1 MLAMLQHPYSCKN
14 ILITLTAMLHGL
26 PGKTTSIV
34 PEAPQAAAQS
44 QAAQLLD
51 SYGNAVLRLAYS
63 YMHNMADAED
73 ILQEALIKYLQAKP
87 VFTTREHQ
95 KAWLLR
101 VAANLCKNRLDY
113 NRLRQADDIDELA
126 DTLASENRSDL
137 TFVWQAVKSLPASYR
152 DAIHLYY
159 YEGYSASEIADILD
173 RNESSIRSDLHRGR
187 ARLKELLK
195 EVYDFE

>member
-1 MLAMLQHPYSCKN
+1 MLAILQHPYSCKN
-14 ILITLTAMLHGL
+14 ILITLAAMLHGL
-26 PGKTTSIV
+26 SEKTTSIA
-34 PEAPQAAAQS
+34 PEATQAAAQS

-159 YEGYSASEIADILD
+159 YEGYSASEIADILE

>member
-14 ILITLTAMLHGL
+14 ILITLAAMLHGL
-26 PGKTTSIV
+26 PGKTTSI
-34 PEAPQAAAQS
+34 APKATQAAAQS

-101 VAANLCKNRLDY
+101 VAGNLCKNRLNY

-137 TFVWQAVKSLPASYR
+137 TFVWQAVKNLPASYR

>member
-1 MLAMLQHPYSCKN
+1 MLAILQHPYSCKN
-14 ILITLTAMLHGL
+14 ILITLAAMLHGL
-26 PGKTTSIV
+26 PEKTTSIA
-34 PEAPQAAAQS
+34 PEATQAAAQS

-51 SYGNAVLRLAYS
+51 IYGNAVLRLAYS

-159 YEGYSASEIADILD
+159 YEGYSASEIADILE

>member
-14 ILITLTAMLHGL
+14 ILITLAAMLHGL
-26 PGKTTSIV
+26 PGKTTSI
-34 PEAPQAAAQS
+34 APKATQAAAQS

-101 VAANLCKNRLDY
+101 VAGNLCKNRLNY

>member
-1 MLAMLQHPYSCKN
+1 MLAILQHPYSCKN
-14 ILITLTAMLHGL
+14 ILTMLAAAMRTLSGEKPAL
-26 PGKTTSIV
+26 
-34 PEAPQAAAQS
+34 EPQAAAQS
-44 QAAQLLD
+44 QATQLLD

-73 ILQEALIKYLQAKP
+73 ILQEALIKCLQKKP
-87 VFTTREHQ
+87 VLTTDEH
-95 KAWLLR
+95 KRAWLLR

-137 TFVWQAVKSLPASYR
+137 AFIWQTVKALPASYR

-159 YEGYSASEIADILD
+159 YEGYSTSEIASILD

>member
-1 MLAMLQHPYSCKN
+1 MLASLQHPYSCKN
-14 ILITLTAMLHGL
+14 ILITLAAMLHDFS
-26 PGKTTSIV
+26 GKPSSPTAKAT
-34 PEAPQAAAQS
+34 QAAAHG

-73 ILQEALIKYLQAKP
+73 ILQEALIKYLQSNP
-87 VFTTREHQ
+87 VLTSEEHK

-101 VAANLCKNRLDY
+101 VAANLCKNKLDY
-113 NRLRQADDIDELA
+113 NHLRQAEDIDELA

-137 TFVWQAVKSLPASYR
+137 AFVWQTVKALPVSYR

-159 YEGYSASEIADILD
+159 YEGYSTNEIAAILG
-173 RNESSIRSDLHRGR
+173 RNESSIRSDLRRGR

>member
-1 MLAMLQHPYSCKN
+1 MLAILQHPYSCKN
-14 ILITLTAMLHGL
+14 ILISLAAMLHGL
-26 PGKTTSIV
+26 SEKTTSIA
-34 PEAPQAAAQS
+34 PEATQAAAQS

-51 SYGNAVLRLAYS
+51 IYGNAVLRLAYS

-159 YEGYSASEIADILD
+159 YEGYSASEIADILE